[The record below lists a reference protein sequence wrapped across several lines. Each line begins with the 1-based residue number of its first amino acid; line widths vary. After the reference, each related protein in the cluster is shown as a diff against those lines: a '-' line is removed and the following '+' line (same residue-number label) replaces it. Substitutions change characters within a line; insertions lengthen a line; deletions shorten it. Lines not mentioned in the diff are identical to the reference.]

1 VEKMCNILDIK
12 RGSYYAWLKRPEA
25 ERKKEDDILTIEIK
39 RVHKESDCT
48 YGSRRVTAQLKK
60 EGIAC
65 GKNRVSRLM
74 NANYVFS
81 KLRRKYKATTYS
93 DHNFKVAPNLLKQD
107 FKVDKPNKVYVGD
120 ITYIGTDEGWL
131 YLATVVDLFNRE
143 VVGWSMDV
151 TMTRKLV
158 IDAFNSAM
166 DKEHPEKGLIF
177 HSDRGVQYAS
187 YDYQDLLKNKGFIQS
202 MSAKGCCYDN
212 ACAESFFS
220 SLKKD
225 KLYGHK
231 FKTRAEARMAV
242 VEYIEL
248 FYNSRRLHSTLG
260 YKSPKEYK
268 RDYYLNLKLAS

>member
-1 VEKMCNILDIK
+1 MCNLLDIK
-12 RGSYYAWLKRPEA
+12 RGSYYAWIKRPEA
-25 ERKKEDDILTIEIK
+25 ERKKEDSILTIEIK
-39 RVHKESDCT
+39 RIHKESDGT
-48 YGSRRVTAQLKK
+48 YGFRRVTAQLKK

-74 NANYVFS
+74 NENKIFS
-81 KLRRKYKATTYS
+81 KLKRKYKATTYS
-93 DHNFKVAPNLLKQD
+93 EHNFNVAPNLLKQD
-107 FKVDKPNKVYVGD
+107 FAVNEPNKVYVGD

-143 VVGWSMDV
+143 VVGWSMDI

-158 IDAFNSAM
+158 MDAFNAAV
-166 DKEHPEKGLIF
+166 DKENPKEGLIF

-187 YDYQDLLKNKGFIQS
+187 YDYQDLLKNNGFIQS

-225 KLYGHK
+225 KLYGRK
-231 FKTRAEARMAV
+231 FKTRAEARTAV

-248 FYNSRRLHSTLG
+248 FYNPRRLHSTLQ

-268 RDYYLNLKLAS
+268 RDYYIKVNTAC